1 MMNQIAKRLMLAGLL
16 TGVGLWAQAPTEFE
30 AASIK
35 PAAPMEPGRMMIGMR
50 GGPGTPSPGQMTFI
64 NVSIAQIMQKA
75 YDVKSYQIS
84 GPDWMS
90 SARFDISA
98 RVPAGTTKAQ
108 FNVMLQNLLA
118 DRFKLVLH
126 HSTKESSIYA
136 LLVAKGGPKLKES
149 AKESTDDAVA
159 TPLPGGQRMDG
170 PGRGMMDGPGRGMMG
185 KDGMPQLPPGT
196 PKGTPMIIGEGQM
209 IAPGGK
215 IRMIRNGATI
225 GQFLDVL
232 ANQLDRPVRD
242 MTGLSGT
249 YDITLDFAVDPSI
262 MQAKM
267 AAMGGGPPPP
277 EMASPE
283 GATQDPSGAA
293 TIFSALTE
301 QLGLRLE
308 ARKGPVDLLVIDS
321 VQKTPTEN

>member
-1 MMNQIAKRLMLAGLL
+1 MNQIAKRPMLAGLL
-16 TGVGLWAQAPTEFE
+16 TAVGLWAQAPTEFE
-30 AASIK
+30 VASIK
-35 PAAPMEPGRMMIGMR
+35 PAAPMGLGRMMIGVR
-50 GGPGTPSPGQMTFI
+50 GGPGTPSPGQMNFN
-64 NVSIAQIMQKA
+64 NVSLAKLIELA
-75 YDVKSYQIS
+75 YDVKDYQIS

-98 RVPAGTTKAQ
+98 KVPAGTTKAQ
-108 FNVMLQNLLA
+108 SKVMLQNLLA

-149 AKESTDDAVA
+149 AKESTDAVA
-159 TPLPGGQRMDG
+159 ISQPGGQ
-170 PGRGMMDGPGRGMMG
+170 GMEGPGRGMMG
-185 KDGMPQLPPGT
+185 KDGRPQLPPGT

-215 IRMIRNGATI
+215 IRMISNGATI
-225 GQFLDVL
+225 GRFLDVL
-232 ANQLDRPVRD
+232 ANQLDRPVTD

-267 AAMGGGPPPP
+267 AAMGGGPPPAG
-277 EMASPE
+277 MAPPE
-283 GATQDPSGAA
+283 GAAQDPTGGA
-293 TIFSALTE
+293 TLFSALTE

-308 ARKGPVDLLVIDS
+308 ARKGPVDLLVIDN